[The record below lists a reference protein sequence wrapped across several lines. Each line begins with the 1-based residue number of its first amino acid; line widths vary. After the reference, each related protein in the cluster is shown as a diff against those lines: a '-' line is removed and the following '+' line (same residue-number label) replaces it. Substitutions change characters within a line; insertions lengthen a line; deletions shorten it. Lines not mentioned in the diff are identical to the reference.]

1 MWGPSYGKETNYLR
15 VFMTQIRQKLEPEP
29 SRPRYF
35 VTEPGLGFRFESPED
50 AEQGRGRWLRSS
62 PSAGPKSATK
72 RPGLATAG
80 VAVLYLVDADD
91 EPPVPTGCLEDWV
104 RIPGEERD
112 LRARLAA
119 LELRAELHHSP
130 PFVDDD
136 DRLHHGGSV
145 VALSSIEARLATV
158 LTARLGTAVSDESLL
173 EAVQNGGELSAAS
186 LRVEMG
192 RLRSRLRTLHLAIRR
207 TRHGYVLVTAD

>member
-1 MWGPSYGKETNYLR
+1 MRTMAE
-15 VFMTQIRQKLEPEP
+15 VVAIRWPEE
-29 SRPRYF
+29 R
-35 VTEPGLGFRFESPED
+35 EE
-50 AEQGRGRWLRSS
+50 
-62 PSAGPKSATK
+62 AT
-72 RPGLATAG
+72 RLAAAG

-119 LELRAELHHSP
+119 LELRAELHHAP
-130 PFVDDD
+130 PYVDDD

-145 VALSSIEARLATV
+145 VALSSIEARLAAV
-158 LTARLGTAVSDESLL
+158 LTARLGSAVSDERLL
-173 EAVQNGGELSAAS
+173 EAAWNGGEMSAAS

-207 TRHGYVLVTAD
+207 TRHGYVLVSAG